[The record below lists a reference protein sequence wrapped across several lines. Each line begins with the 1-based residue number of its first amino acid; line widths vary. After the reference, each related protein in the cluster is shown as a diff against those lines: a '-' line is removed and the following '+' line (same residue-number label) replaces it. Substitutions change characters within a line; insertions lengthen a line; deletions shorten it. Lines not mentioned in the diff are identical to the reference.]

1 MVFKSLLSG
10 PGPGL
15 QACCRSETC
24 LESGVRGD
32 LRKTHALC
40 AGTVFSSG
48 TSTFCFPVFF
58 NTIINPNP
66 NFCLHDKVT
75 QARVC
80 GHYGENTQG
89 EILLKDGERK
99 YFL

>member
-1 MVFKSLLSG
+1 MLFVQEQCSPQVPQRFVFL
-10 PGPGL
+10 
-15 QACCRSETC
+15 
-24 LESGVRGD
+24 
-32 LRKTHALC
+32 
-40 AGTVFSSG
+40 F
-48 TSTFCFPVFF
+48 FF
-58 NTIINPNP
+58 NRIINPNP